1 MGWFDSVCDF
11 VGSCVSGAKTVLS
24 DVASGVKTVV
34 SDIYDGVTGLFS
46 SGRSTAK
53 EMGDS
58 DAYDRELAT
67 ARQTAMINA
76 SLADFKNKAS
86 DQAYKLE
93 EKLTDICEEAFE
105 ELLNHI
111 EKLNDKDF
119 CGSTLNIPTRKIR
132 SDNRRILRGIRG
144 ALNKEIMPKI
154 SIDDAECLE
163 ILKKP
168 KGKDKEKA
176 MLDFINQTLIASI
189 NKLKRDLGR
198 DVKDGIEYT
207 KEQIEAGFDNLEG
220 IFKSNLNSL
229 KLLKESAGDIE
240 ANERDQMN
248 VAFDLWK
255 SQYIYQVS
263 QVSKK
268 KGK

>member
-1 MGWFDSVCDF
+1 MGFW
-11 VGSCVSGAKTVLS
+11 GSLWN
-24 DVASGVKTVV
+24 GVKSVAKKVWNTL
-34 SDIYDGVTGLFS
+34 TGS
-46 SGRSTAK
+46 SEHTAR
-53 EMGDS
+53 EVGDS
-58 DAYDRELAT
+58 DRYDRELAT
-67 ARQTAMINA
+67 ARETARINEA
-76 SLADFKNKAS
+76 LSDFKNSAGEQAVTLEDRLS
-86 DQAYKLE
+86 D
-93 EKLTDICEEAFE
+93 TCEEVFE
-105 ELLNHI
+105 DLMDHV

-144 ALNKEIMPKI
+144 SLKKEIMPKV
-154 SIDDAECLE
+154 SIDNSNCLE
-163 ILKKP
+163 ILKMD
-168 KGKDKEKA
+168 KGENKRKK
-176 MLDFINQTLIASI
+176 MLDFINQILITSI
-189 NKLKRDLGR
+189 NKLKRDLNH

-240 ANERDQMN
+240 ANERDQIN

-263 QVSKK
+263 KK